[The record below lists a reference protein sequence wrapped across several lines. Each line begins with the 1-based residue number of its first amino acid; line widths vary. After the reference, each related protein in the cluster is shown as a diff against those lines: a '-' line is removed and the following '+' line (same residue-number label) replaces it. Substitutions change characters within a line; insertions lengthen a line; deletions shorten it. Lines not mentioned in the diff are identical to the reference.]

1 MIRSHLGRRKAKR
14 PLNDVSPLDCDCRE
28 GRFLLRRIDEMS
40 RMPEPTKEDSSF
52 KRKLSKREKK
62 QLKKQGRTDTRMMA
76 IQCVPTPEG
85 VAHSL
90 PVAKPCNKQADKYS
104 A

>member
-1 MIRSHLGRRKAKR
+1 MCEFVDKGGPENPKIFADVPYGR
-14 PLNDVSPLDCDCRE
+14 PYILIPDCDCRE

-62 QLKKQGRTDTRMMA
+62 QLKKQARTRA
-76 IQCVPTPEG
+76 FN
-85 VAHSL
+85 AL
-90 PVAKPCNKQADKYS
+90 
-104 A
+104 

>member
-1 MIRSHLGRRKAKR
+1 
-14 PLNDVSPLDCDCRE
+14 
-28 GRFLLRRIDEMS
+28 MS

-62 QLKKQGRTDTRMMA
+62 QLKKQGCYA
-76 IQCVPTPEG
+76 SQCVFT
-85 VAHSL
+85 
-90 PVAKPCNKQADKYS
+90 S

>member
-1 MIRSHLGRRKAKR
+1 MQKRGSEVVQKDQTIMYADVLDGR
-14 PLNDVSPLDCDCRE
+14 PPILIPDCDCRE

-62 QLKKQGRTDTRMMA
+62 QLKKQGCQRA
-76 IQCVPTPEG
+76 IQCISSNTKIFLV
-85 VAHSL
+85 
-90 PVAKPCNKQADKYS
+90 
-104 A
+104 

>member
-62 QLKKQGRTDTRMMA
+62 QLKKQGWHSTR
-76 IQCVPTPEG
+76 
-85 VAHSL
+85 L
-90 PVAKPCNKQADKYS
+90 PADNDYLWQSHAAGRWIILILKS
-104 A
+104 